1 MQKQANILIVEDE
14 MLIAFSIQKMVQKH
28 FNVSQVVKNYDEAI
42 QVLENQP
49 IDLALIDI
57 TLNNSKSGIDIGQLI
72 NKKYNIPFI
81 YLTASTDEAT
91 LTKVIQTT
99 PSAYISKP
107 VQEINVI
114 TAIKLALVNTIEK
127 NIVLTI
133 GKKEYHINMDHFL
146 FAQSEGVYIT
156 LHFSILQPMLLRTTF
171 AQLQKQL
178 PKSNF
183 KRINKSEAINPNYIT
198 KTEIKCV
205 FLDKKSFKI
214 SKTYW
219 KP

>member
-14 MLIAFSIQKMVQKH
+14 MLIAYSIQKMVQKQ

-49 IDLALIDI
+49 VDIALIDI
-57 TLNNSKSGIDIGQLI
+57 TLNNSKSGIDIAQQI
-72 NKKYNIPFI
+72 NEKYKIPFI

-107 VQEINVI
+107 VQETNLL
-114 TAIKLALVNTIEK
+114 TAIKLALVHTTEN

-133 GKKEYHINMDHFL
+133 GKKEYHINMDYFL
-146 FAQSEGVYIT
+146 FAESEGVYIT
-156 LHFSILQPMLLRTTF
+156 MHFSQSKPMLLRTTF
-171 AQLQKQL
+171 AKLQTQV
-178 PKSNF
+178 PESNF
-183 KRINKSEAINPNYIT
+183 KRINKSEAINPKCIT
-198 KTEIKCV
+198 KSDSKRVCLE
-205 FLDKKSFKI
+205 KKIFKI

-219 KP
+219 